1 MSQAVNQF
9 DWVEFYKEFAEKLLA
24 YKDNRQELIIKVKQ
38 IFMDTG
44 INMPTLEKDNQ
55 IVDIDP
61 FTVFGLFN
69 KSSMKAANRVKII
82 SAVKE
87 LFGVAAPV
95 PSSFSSIPL
104 LNNRNATFYYFI
116 GEREENDIDDL
127 WGLFESALA
136 YASSPSYEKQDALS
150 KYFNLVINKKGNG
163 NSKITMGLYWI
174 APDTFLNLDQRNT
187 WYIYESGKISKE
199 LVETLPLIDKKMAA
213 SSYFSIV
220 EKLRVYLQSDE
231 SEFKNF
237 VELSAEAWNYSE
249 FINQQEKAAAED
261 PDKADSKASFIKWFK
276 PVLDALKALAGSGTP
291 EQVHNCIIEHENL
304 DDEVINATRGATKQ
318 NKFSNEVAWARNYL
332 VYGGY
337 IDKSVRG
344 VWTLTEKGENVTCQ

>member
-38 IFMDTG
+38 IFTDTG

-136 YASSPSYEKQDALS
+136 YASSPSY
-150 KYFNLVINKKGNG
+150 V
-163 NSKITMGLYWI
+163 MC
-174 APDTFLNLDQRNT
+174 
-187 WYIYESGKISKE
+187 
-199 LVETLPLIDKKMAA
+199 
-213 SSYFSIV
+213 SSYEGIIAYDIFV
-220 EKLRVYLQSDE
+220 RVACQAT
-231 SEFKNF
+231 
-237 VELSAEAWNYSE
+237 VC
-249 FINQQEKAAAED
+249 IRRR
-261 PDKADSKASFIKWFK
+261 
-276 PVLDALKALAGSGTP
+276 GTYP
-291 EQVHNCIIEHENL
+291 
-304 DDEVINATRGATKQ
+304 
-318 NKFSNEVAWARNYL
+318 
-332 VYGGY
+332 
-337 IDKSVRG
+337 
-344 VWTLTEKGENVTCQ
+344 

>member
-1 MSQAVNQF
+1 M
-9 DWVEFYKEFAEKLLA
+9 
-24 YKDNRQELIIKVKQ
+24 
-38 IFMDTG
+38 
-44 INMPTLEKDNQ
+44 
-55 IVDIDP
+55 
-61 FTVFGLFN
+61 
-69 KSSMKAANRVKII
+69 
-82 SAVKE
+82 
-87 LFGVAAPV
+87 
-95 PSSFSSIPL
+95 
-104 LNNRNATFYYFI
+104 
-116 GEREENDIDDL
+116 
-127 WGLFESALA
+127 A

-261 PDKADSKASFIKWFK
+261 P
-276 PVLDALKALAGSGTP
+276 GSR
-291 EQVHNCIIEHENL
+291 QVHGLSWKRIRRC
-304 DDEVINATRGATKQ
+304 GAGGR
-318 NKFSNEVAWARNYL
+318 AAR
-332 VYGGY
+332 
-337 IDKSVRG
+337 
-344 VWTLTEKGENVTCQ
+344 TLP